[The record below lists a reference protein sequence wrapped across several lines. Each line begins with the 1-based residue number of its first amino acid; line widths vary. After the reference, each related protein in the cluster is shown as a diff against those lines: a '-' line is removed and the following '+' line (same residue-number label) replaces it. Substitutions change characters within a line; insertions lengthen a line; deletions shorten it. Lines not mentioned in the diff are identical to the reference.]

1 MNRIE
6 IDKGEILVTKHV
18 DSSKEGFII
27 SITRF
32 EDDGTFGM
40 HIKIST
46 DTGDEYNVVFPMNL
60 LEPFKGMI

>member
-18 DSSKEGFII
+18 DSNKEGFIA
-27 SITRF
+27 SITRY
-32 EDDGTFGM
+32 EDDATFCM

-46 DTGDEYNVVFPMNL
+46 DTGEVYNVVFPMNL
-60 LEPFKGMI
+60 LKQFKEMI